1 VKSSHEPLKSLNS
14 CVLLIASAAAAIVTK
29 IVAVVVDISLSEA
42 FQNPYFALKKHY
54 FFGGGAAEFEISSPL

>member
-1 VKSSHEPLKSLNS
+1 M
-14 CVLLIASAAAAIVTK
+14 LLIASAAAAIVTK